1 MQVFKHASVI
11 YFLILTDKSFAVCFS
26 TNLLSRHSLMT
37 KKSQPAAGGTN
48 ICSFE
53 ALHFGDDG
61 RSVQGGKWE
70 YGRVKKKKKIWI
82 ADANDYKSVIKLRCC
97 FRVALSEVQGLP

>member
-1 MQVFKHASVI
+1 
-11 YFLILTDKSFAVCFS
+11 
-26 TNLLSRHSLMT
+26 MT

-70 YGRVKKKKKIWI
+70 YWRVKKKRFGLLTQMT
-82 ADANDYKSVIKLRCC
+82 IK
-97 FRVALSEVQGLP
+97 V